1 MLNFRKKISLLFLL
15 LLATCSASAINRN
28 TIGVPLIRSFDFSGS
43 GLRTNWSIVQDK
55 RGVMF
60 FGVQGGVLEF
70 NNIDGTTLILLPN
83 GSTVRSLCSNEEG
96 IIFVGGRQEIGY
108 LKPNDNGALEYK
120 SLVEKLDSSDRN
132 FTEVAKVY
140 NTKDGICFQAFEAL
154 YFFKDGKFKV
164 IKSSSTFH
172 FSYYINDIL
181 YVLERGVG
189 LDKYENGRLSLLPG
203 GDEFSDDRIYSILPI
218 AKNKLLFATRDRGLF
233 LYDMLQPL
241 GKNILQ
247 LNTPASDYL
256 AESQVYD
263 GVQLEDSSIIYGT
276 LQGGLVILNQKAE
289 IIKVLNKSNILE
301 DNKVNDLYVD
311 NYGDLWMAQ
320 DNNVSILEI
329 NSPFTFIKDKNGIN
343 GNIQGICKFEN
354 RVYVATTLG
363 AYFIELNSTQ
373 AGFENNPKF
382 NKLDLKS
389 ECFSFL
395 DAKIGAVNKL
405 FVATT
410 LGFFEIQENK
420 IKPILQE
427 YCFFAFQS
435 KIDPNKLFV
444 GLKNG
449 FAVLTLT
456 DGSWEINYPDQNIK
470 DEIKTIA
477 EDHYGNIWLVS
488 VKEGVYKVTK
498 EGLAHL
504 NSLGTSQYQYE
515 KFDTASGLPDVIYN
529 KVFPFEQDVIFGTK
543 DGFFNFNYRTNRF
556 DPFLTFNQVLDK
568 SSSQIV
574 DFAKASEHEYI
585 VLSVLEGSGPLI
597 SILEKKPD
605 GNYSNYSKQ
614 FRRMGEVVVTAIC
627 IKNENTLWMSST
639 NNIICAD
646 QHTVKNNSKT
656 SDRLYNALIRNIRI
670 GNDSIIFYGTFADKV
685 IKYNE
690 EWNIPTLKQPRSF
703 LPEISFRLNSI
714 SFAFSYSFNEPSTSN
729 YYSYYLEGFE
739 NEWKPWSLESK
750 VSYNNLR
757 EGKYTLHLK
766 AKNIYDTISDE
777 TTYEF
782 VILPPWYRTIWAY
795 LAYLLL
801 FAGFVYLVVQ
811 VSVRRL
817 KTAKLVLENT
827 VKERTSEIVK
837 QSEEI
842 QKQKD
847 IVEIKNKDITDSIN
861 YAKRIQDTILPP
873 DNEIKRL
880 LPESFILFLPKD
892 ILSGDFYW
900 VDEIDDTVLV
910 AAVDCTGHGVPGALM
925 SIVGN
930 NILSQSINEHRLSKP
945 SAILDELNKGVTNT
959 LRQKNEE
966 SKVKDGMDIV
976 LLSLDKKTNKVAWA
990 GANNPIY
997 HIRNGELTETKGN
1010 KFPIGIFIGE
1020 ELKHFDN
1027 HEMEVQ
1033 KGDTIYL
1040 FTDGYAD
1047 QFGGPKGKKFKY
1059 NQFKITLIQ
1068 LQHLPMEE
1076 QRMKL
1081 LNTIRSWQGEN
1092 EQVDDILVIGIKI

>member
-1 MLNFRKKISLLFLL
+1 MLNFRKIISLLFLL
-15 LLATCSASAINRN
+15 LLSTISASAINRN

-60 FGVQGGVLEF
+60 FGVQGGIIEF
-70 NNIDGTTLILLPN
+70 NTIENSNLILTPN
-83 GSTVRSLCSNEEG
+83 GSTVRSLCTDENG
-96 IIFVGGRQEIGY
+96 IVYVGARKEFGF
-108 LKPNDNGALEYK
+108 LKPSSQGELVYQ
-120 SLVEKLDSSDRN
+120 SLVGQLDSKDRN
-132 FTEVAKVY
+132 FTEVSKVY
-140 NTKDGICFQAFEAL
+140 NTVDGICFQSFEAL
-154 YFFKDGKFKV
+154 YFYKNGVFK
-164 IKSSSTFH
+164 IINASTSFH
-172 FSYYINDIL
+172 FSFYIDSIL

-189 LDKYENGRLSLLPG
+189 LEKYENGHLSIVPG
-203 GDEFSDDRIYSILPI
+203 GDAFAENRIYSILPF
-218 AKNKLLFATRDRGLF
+218 ANNKLLIATRESGLF
-233 LYDMLQPL
+233 IYDLKSAENQ
-241 GKNILQ
+241 NIKEFA
-247 LNTPASDYL
+247 PEASNYL
-256 AESQVYD
+256 IENQVYD
-263 GVQLEDSSIIYGT
+263 GVKLKDGTFIFGT
-276 LQGGLVILNQKAE
+276 LQGGLVNLSSSGEILKILNKDNL
-289 IIKVLNKSNILE
+289 LNE
-301 DNKVNDLYVD
+301 EKVNDLYLD
-311 NYGDLWMAQ
+311 NFDDLWIAQ
-320 DNNVSILEI
+320 ENSISIIEL
-329 NSPFTFIKDKNGIN
+329 NSPFTLLRNSNGLN
-343 GNIQGICKFEN
+343 GNILSFNSFNN
-354 RVYVATTLG
+354 RIYVATTLG
-363 AYFIELNSTQ
+363 VFY
-373 AGFENNPKF
+373 
-382 NKLDLKS
+382 LDLKEGITTHKFTQLDFKS
-389 ECFSFL
+389 ECFGLVKCSL
-395 DAKIGAVNKL
+395 DDQQKL
-405 FVATT
+405 FVASAS
-410 LGFFEIQENK
+410 GFFEIINNQMV
-420 IKPILQE
+420 QVMSD
-427 YCFFAFQS
+427 YCFFGYQS
-435 KIDPNKLFV
+435 PSNPNKIYV

-449 FAVLTLT
+449 FAVLTY
-456 DGSWEINYPDQNIK
+456 SNKKWIPSFPDNNIK
-470 DEIKTIA
+470 DEIKSIA
-477 EDHYGNIWLVS
+477 EDQFGNLWLGS
-488 VKEGVYKVTK
+488 TK
-498 EGLAHL
+498 EGIYKVSKSGLDNLSA
-504 NSLGTSQYQYE
+504 LGGNENNYE
-515 KFDTASGLPDVIYN
+515 NYDTLKGLPDVILN
-529 KVFPFEQDVIFGTK
+529 RVFSLGKDVIFGTK
-543 DGFFNFNYRTNRF
+543 RGFYNFDYSTNKFKSNEAFNAILNNTVTQIADFIQLDSSRY
-556 DPFLTFNQVLDK
+556 LVLAAQEND
-568 SSSQIV
+568 
-574 DFAKASEHEYI
+574 
-585 VLSVLEGSGPLI
+585 GPLI
-597 SILEKKPD
+597 SIFYRNNKNQLV
-605 GNYSNYSKQ
+605 NYSKP
-614 FRRMGEVVVTAIC
+614 FRRISEFLINSFSQGSQNEIWIGATGYGMFMADMAAIQSH
-627 IKNENTLWMSST
+627 KQNYER
-639 NNIICAD
+639 
-646 QHTVKNNSKT
+646 K
-656 SDRLYNALIRNIRI
+656 YNLLIRRVSI
-670 GNDSIIFYGTFADKV
+670 GNDSTIFSGTYYETKTISDLAYLV
-685 IKYNE
+685 
-690 EWNIPTLKQPRSF
+690 PVSLQPKEF
-703 LPEISFRLNSI
+703 IPEIAYSQNSI
-714 SFAFSYSFNEPSTSN
+714 TFNFSYSFNEPSTYN

-739 NEWKPWSLESK
+739 NEWKPWSVESK
-750 VSYNNLR
+750 ISFNNLR

-777 TTYEF
+777 TIYEF

-997 HIRNGELTETKGN
+997 HIRSGTLNETKGN

-1033 KGDTIYL
+1033 KGDTFYL

-1059 NQFKITLIQ
+1059 NQFKTTLLQI
-1068 LQHLPMEE
+1068 QHLSMEE
-1076 QRMKL
+1076 QRIQL
-1081 LNTIRSWQGEN
+1081 LKTIRSWQGEN